1 LPEIRLT
8 AAFQPTA
15 MAHAFRMCSCEQS
28 LTVRCSAK
36 IVKILQNAKA
46 FKIMRTGSR
55 AETNSTNANKTI
67 CVFVQSL
74 NERPK
79 FVLFIADSV
88 QNGLTAPGLGKNQSR
103 LNRTLSHESDSI
115 FIPIHEVI
123 VASIYCLF
131 NAVIKASFRQSN
143 SDLLLFFVKGENL

>member
-1 LPEIRLT
+1 LEKFCKTLKR
-8 AAFQPTA
+8 
-15 MAHAFRMCSCEQS
+15 S
-28 LTVRCSAK
+28 K
-36 IVKILQNAKA
+36 IG
-46 FKIMRTGSR
+46 RTGSR
-55 AETNSTNANKTI
+55 AETISTNAHKTI

-79 FVLFIADSV
+79 FVRFIADSV
-88 QNGLTAPGLGKNQSR
+88 QSGLTAPGLGKNQSR

-143 SDLLLFFVKGENL
+143 FDLLLVFAKGENL